1 MKATPVTP
9 ATQERSGET
18 GYRQGIGGDTGGTG
32 YRQGIGAGTGYR
44 QGEQRNNPTHDGQAI
59 SRLPTYSETYLTNT
73 NTNQYPP
80 QPYSPQNPQSSTG
93 PQQPYLPY
101 PSHQSRIVNYPATE
115 QSSRGSVWRQ
125 CWTNPYQAELPGCS
139 VQQYRGEVYNVCR

>member
-9 ATQERSGET
+9 GSQE
-18 GYRQGIGGDTGGTG
+18 IGGGTG
-32 YRQGIGAGTGYR
+32 YRQPSGQGSQYGQIGQGS
-44 QGEQRNNPTHDGQAI
+44 QGEQRKNPTNDGQAI

-80 QPYSPQNPQSSTG
+80 PPYSPQNPQSSSG

-101 PSHQSRIVNYPATE
+101 PSQQSRIVNYPATE
-115 QSSRGSVWRQ
+115 QNSRGSVWRQ

-139 VQQYRGEVYNVCR
+139 VQQYRGEWYNVCR